1 MKKDQN
7 RRSVETLG
15 LSDHGDINN
24 ISKNTTN
31 VNNRLKNT
39 GDLDEK
45 R

>member
-24 ISKNTTN
+24 ISKNITN

-39 GDLDEK
+39 GDIDEK